1 MSESESPMGS
11 DATHD
16 DIAAQAAADAA
27 AILAAAGATGN
38 TGSSSP
44 PSSPSHKKKKKKKDK
59 AKAKSGNGKGNG
71 KGNGNGNGK
80 GKKGDKSEDGT
91 AKIKR
96 WRLPE
101 DRVLLQ
107 TLLELKVNENMPAG
121 NFKIKVTYAQFRRIV
136 QRSGFSWCNE
146 SYTIQASDDRWDQLI
161 EEDAAHASLQNKRFD
176 LYETMDSIVEGNI
189 AVGDNAMD
197 LGSSA
202 HLEQE
207 KEEDE
212 RKKAKADKKAL
223 AQAKR
228 KAKAKKRREAG
239 SGDESSDGESSEDSN
254 EDSDSEEDQDEDED
268 SPDGAGVKSDVSSS
282 RIDYKSGLCLYYM
295 AHALVADCRSGGGTK
310 RKKAEHLGK
319 PKPKRNRR
327 TQSGDFSKRASGFQ
341 DLVDSLKSEG
351 SALNAE
357 DGELQR
363 AIKFFNTND
372 RGGFEPSDR
381 LKVLTLFSKKPRT
394 PVTYMALSD
403 DDDKDTRVEWLRTM
417 IAPE

>member
-1 MSESESPMGS
+1 
-11 DATHD
+11 
-16 DIAAQAAADAA
+16 
-27 AILAAAGATGN
+27 
-38 TGSSSP
+38 
-44 PSSPSHKKKKKKKDK
+44 
-59 AKAKSGNGKGNG
+59 
-71 KGNGNGNGK
+71 
-80 GKKGDKSEDGT
+80 
-91 AKIKR
+91 
-96 WRLPE
+96 
-101 DRVLLQ
+101 
-107 TLLELKVNENMPAG
+107 MPAG
-121 NFKIKVTYAQFRRIV
+121 NFKKKHYIKAAAAVTKANTASKDNTTRTDAQAQTRFK
-136 QRSGFSWCNE
+136 
-146 SYTIQASDDRWDQLI
+146 T
-161 EEDAAHASLQNKRFD
+161 EDAAHASLQNKRFD
-176 LYETMDSIVEGNI
+176 LHETMDSIVEGNI

-239 SGDESSDGESSEDSN
+239 SGDESSDGESSEDSD

-268 SPDGAGVKSDVSSS
+268 SPDGAGVKSDPG
-282 RIDYKSGLCLYYM
+282 RY
-295 AHALVADCRSGGGTK
+295 SGGGTK

-327 TQSGDFSKRASGFQ
+327 TQSGDFSKLASGFQ

-363 AIKFFNTND
+363 AIKFFNAND

-381 LKVLTLFSKKPRT
+381 LKVLTLFSEKPRT

-403 DDDKDTRVEWLRTM
+403 DEDKDTRVEWLRTM